1 MATSLAAQ
9 LAQIAANSKSTLNVK
24 AQRAAH
30 SKSLIFEPR
39 IAAGQN
45 YQSVWSLCHEG
56 FEELCQLD
64 SRFLQFA
71 TTLFS
76 EQSQEEDRTQMT
88 AAENAELD
96 KRIES
101 FLRLAGGRLRLM
113 PTIKA
118 VEWLIRRFR
127 IHEYNTAILLTTFL
141 PYHSIP
147 VFVTLMSILPSKLPH
162 EYRFLDPYIR
172 SLTSPPR
179 ATIVHQATHH
189 FEFLSI
195 ISAYTLE
202 SCRTQQH
209 YQALISF
216 WGGIMAEAVNGMV
229 DNLRSGRRSIQ
240 QDNDQ
245 TLLQQIA
252 PILADS
258 LVMKKV
264 PPLQIASYMVI
275 AVLASKAK
283 LDDVALT
290 AFMDQLVFGWTNET
304 VRPGIVCLSILAQ
317 YRSAKQLPS
326 KVTKALLKIQDL
338 QLLLLDMW
346 KEHRVDR
353 LANGLVLA
361 LIDRLTKKGDTRG
374 LPIIKTIL
382 AEEMLPE
389 KQTIVIFKMLIVAAH
404 KIDGEVDQEG
414 KARKQLG
421 LALVQ
426 LSQSAGQGGELFRK
440 VIEDVDFDIE
450 ELELKLGASIQPRKT
465 LEEAPKDATMENGV
479 ESTQQVEDLESALTR
494 LTTKESALSTCL
506 SATADA
512 VFDEISQLFLSIA
525 SEDSDLKTF
534 DEAPLLHRVPA
545 PSTCF
550 YFTFYM
556 RLWLGPYPTLARVRA
571 LELAKSRAKEQDCA
585 KVDLQALLPYAIA
598 ALSDPAKKV
607 RRAAADLITVLGEQ
621 QGNARSKKPI
631 WGSKNLYDDTK
642 GMNWLSAEASQ
653 VFLQTILLPA
663 LEESILHEDHMSAV
677 LKNSLDS
684 SKRLSVSEMESSK
697 KNRTS
702 HAVRLSILSFL
713 ASHVIKTPL
722 IVLKVRL
729 LKALNQIRGV
739 SSTTRTELLLPALQW
754 WSNLSVDE
762 AKEVI
767 TRETADESLLDLSSV
782 DIVVAND
789 KAGLDCFFE
798 IVEGPVGVNRAQ
810 LVRAIFSR
818 IRRMWPSMKDDAK
831 LFTAQRMLDLSQR
844 STASPEQEVASVE
857 AADLLRNVDLTTD
870 ILLYFLESLQDTAR
884 MATEP
889 PANKRRRTS
898 SSDHHRGIDNQNS
911 QELSHALRKVTFVLQ
926 IVEASKPAEH
936 PQLLQGLFITLSD
949 LQLLRTL
956 VGSELGYL
964 QNLVLSS
971 LLAMM
976 PAYRDNRDL
985 KIDTSVGHGDVL
997 VNCIQKSSSPAVQ
1010 NSALLLVASLAKT
1023 APDVVLHSVMP
1034 IFTFMGSS
1042 VLRQGDDYSAH
1053 VINQTIKEVVPPLI
1067 DTFRK
1072 GRRNVVASA
1081 SELLSSFVVAYE
1093 HIPSHRK
1100 HDLFISL
1107 TENLG
1112 PQDFLFALVAMFVDK
1127 YGTSDNIL
1135 SFSSELMG
1143 SFSVETQLLSLVKFL
1158 DLLADMFKPKPSLS
1172 ATLFFGKNEAEDT
1185 VNKTALKELTLLPYI
1200 LANRTLKKEIGEL
1213 AERDDMEAAKIRE
1226 LYAQL
1231 LEDLLTLADIVKSNP
1246 SLHSKCGD
1254 ALSNLLN
1261 LLSIGEFI
1269 KAVETLLDRPKINL
1283 RHKVLRAL
1291 EVRIEN
1297 ESMADSRSR
1306 TALLAFL
1313 PQLTAVIRDSDDM
1326 HYKHTA
1332 VGCVDK
1338 ISEKYGKKD
1347 LEAVAAAA
1355 STIAG
1360 DQCLGQA
1367 DQRLRVMALL
1377 CLASL
1382 VDVLQDGI
1390 VPVLPAAIPKALNYL
1405 QQSMAGLDSDVE
1417 IHNACYSFM
1426 TALAQYLPYMIS
1438 GSYLD
1443 QLLASSNMSAEAG
1456 LDDECN
1462 GNRRQCLRFLAKQL
1476 DAKVIF
1482 SALQQNWTK
1491 AVEAGYSAV
1500 KEFIEILGVAI
1511 DKHSKAAIAKNVTAL
1526 STIFLN
1532 AFDLRRQ
1539 QHLKGEVS
1547 TPTLAAI
1554 SEVETSIN
1562 ETALKMIYKLND
1574 AAFRPIFAQ
1583 IVEWSSSTQPK
1594 VDAAGLLLRQQSVYG
1609 FLYTFFD
1616 NLKSIVTSY
1625 TSYIVD
1631 NAAKILK
1638 ETIPKDAESKA
1649 LWRTVLRTLTKSFEH
1664 DQDDFW
1670 QAPSHFGAIGP
1681 LLVEQ
1686 FSHAGL
1692 LDLSEELIP
1701 AIVELGA
1708 AADSQE
1714 HQKELNGAIL
1724 KRLRSENAAV
1734 RLAAVQ
1740 CEQALTDKLGEEW
1753 LAMLPE
1759 MLPYISELQED
1770 DDEVVDRET
1779 HRWIVKIESVL
1790 GESLDS
1796 MLQ

>member
-1 MATSLAAQ
+1 M
-9 LAQIAANSKSTLNVK
+9 V
-24 AQRAAH
+24 
-30 SKSLIFEPR
+30 
-39 IAAGQN
+39 
-45 YQSVWSLCHEG
+45 
-56 FEELCQLD
+56 
-64 SRFLQFA
+64 
-71 TTLFS
+71 
-76 EQSQEEDRTQMT
+76 
-88 AAENAELD
+88 
-96 KRIES
+96 
-101 FLRLAGGRLRLM
+101 
-113 PTIKA
+113 
-118 VEWLIRRFR
+118 
-127 IHEYNTAILLTTFL
+127 
-141 PYHSIP
+141 
-147 VFVTLMSILPSKLPH
+147 
-162 EYRFLDPYIR
+162 
-172 SLTSPPR
+172 
-179 ATIVHQATHH
+179 
-189 FEFLSI
+189 
-195 ISAYTLE
+195 
-202 SCRTQQH
+202 
-209 YQALISF
+209 
-216 WGGIMAEAVNGMV
+216 EAVNGMV

-245 TLLQQIA
+245 TLLQQIG
-252 PILADS
+252 PILGDS

-264 PPLQIASYMVI
+264 PSLQVACYMVI
-275 AVLASKAK
+275 TVLASKAD
-283 LDDVALT
+283 LDDVALA
-290 AFMDQLVFGWTNET
+290 AFMDQLVIGWTNET

-317 YRSAKQLPS
+317 YRSAKQLPG

-353 LANGLVLA
+353 LANGLALA

-382 AEEMLPE
+382 SEEMLPE
-389 KQTIVIFKMLIVAAH
+389 KQTTVIFKMLIVAAH
-404 KIDGEVDQEG
+404 KIDDEADQDG

-450 ELELKLGASIQPRKT
+450 ELELKLGASIQPRKA
-465 LEEAPKDATMENGV
+465 LEEAPKDVAMENGV
-479 ESTQQVEDLESALTR
+479 ESTEQIEDLESALAR
-494 LTTKESALSTCL
+494 LTTKESALPTCL
-506 SATADA
+506 STTADA

-525 SEDSDLKTF
+525 SADSDIQTF
-534 DEAPLLHRVPA
+534 DAAPLLHRVTA
-545 PSTCF
+545 PSACF

-556 RLWLGPYPTLARVRA
+556 RLWLGPYPTLVRVRA

-585 KVDLQALLPYAIA
+585 KIDLQGLLPYAIA

-621 QGNARSKKPI
+621 QSDARSKKSI
-631 WGSKNLYDDTK
+631 WGSKNLYADSK
-642 GMNWLSAEASQ
+642 RMHWLSAEANQ

-663 LEESILHEDHMSAV
+663 LEESILHEEHISAV
-677 LKNSLDS
+677 LKSSLDS
-684 SKRLSVSEMESSK
+684 SKRTATSEAESSK
-697 KNRTS
+697 KSRTP
-702 HAVRLSILSFL
+702 HAIRLSILSFL
-713 ASHVIKTPL
+713 ASHVVKTPL
-722 IVLKVRL
+722 VVLKVRL

-739 SSTTRTELLLPALQW
+739 SSTTRTDLLLPALQW
-754 WSNLSVDE
+754 WSELSAEEV
-762 AKEVI
+762 KEVVI
-767 TRETADESLLDLSSV
+767 RETVDESLLDLSFV
-782 DIVVAND
+782 DVVVAND

-798 IVEGPVGVNRAQ
+798 IVSGPAGNNRAQ

-818 IRRMWPSMKDDAK
+818 IRRIWSSMKDDAK
-831 LFTAQRMLDLSQR
+831 LFTAQKMLDLAQR
-844 STASPEQEVASVE
+844 PTSSDEDIASEE

-870 ILLYFLESLQDTAR
+870 ILLFLLESLQDTAR

-898 SSDHHRGIDNQNS
+898 SSDHHRGLDNPNS
-911 QELSHALRKVTFVLQ
+911 QELSQALRKVTFVLQ
-926 IVEASKPAEH
+926 IVEASNPAEH
-936 PQLLQGLFITLSD
+936 PKLLQGLFMTLSD

-976 PAYRDNRDL
+976 PAYRDNREL

-1010 NSALLLVASLAKT
+1010 NSALLLVASLAQT

-1042 VLRQGDDYSAH
+1042 VLRQGDEYSAH

-1072 GRRNVVASA
+1072 GRRNIVASA

-1100 HDLFISL
+1100 HELFISL

-1112 PQDFLFALVAMFVDK
+1112 SEDFLFALVAMFVDK
-1127 YGTSDNIL
+1127 YGTSDDIL

-1158 DLLADMFKPKPSLS
+1158 ELVADMFKPKPGLS
-1172 ATLFFGKNEAEDT
+1172 ASLFFERNDAEDA

-1200 LANRTLKKEIGEL
+1200 LGNRTLKKEIGLL

-1231 LEDLLTLADIVKSNP
+1231 LEDLLNLADVVRSKAA
-1246 SLHSKCGD
+1246 LHSKCGD
-1254 ALSNLLN
+1254 ALSSLLN

-1269 KAVETLLDRPKINL
+1269 KAVETLLDRPKIGL

-1297 ESMADSRSR
+1297 ESTADPKSR

-1313 PQLTAVIRDSDDM
+1313 PQLTAVIRDSDDI

-1360 DQCLGQA
+1360 DQCLGQG

-1377 CLASL
+1377 CLSSL

-1390 VPVLPAAIPKALNYL
+1390 VPVLPTAIPKALTYL
-1405 QQSMAGLDSDVE
+1405 QESIAGVDSNVE
-1417 IHNACYSFM
+1417 THNACYSFM

-1443 QLLASSNMSAEAG
+1443 QLLASSNISAEAG

-1462 GNRRQCLRFLAKQL
+1462 DNRRQCLRFLAKQL

-1491 AVEAGYSAV
+1491 AVDAGYSV
-1500 KEFIEILGVAI
+1500 CSFYNFIW
-1511 DKHSKAAIAKNVTAL
+1511 
-1526 STIFLN
+1526 FLM
-1532 AFDLRRQ
+1532 LIIC
-1539 QHLKGEVS
+1539 KG
-1547 TPTLAAI
+1547 
-1554 SEVETSIN
+1554 
-1562 ETALKMIYKLND
+1562 
-1574 AAFRPIFAQ
+1574 
-1583 IVEWSSSTQPK
+1583 
-1594 VDAAGLLLRQQSVYG
+1594 
-1609 FLYTFFD
+1609 
-1616 NLKSIVTSY
+1616 
-1625 TSYIVD
+1625 
-1631 NAAKILK
+1631 
-1638 ETIPKDAESKA
+1638 
-1649 LWRTVLRTLTKSFEH
+1649 
-1664 DQDDFW
+1664 
-1670 QAPSHFGAIGP
+1670 
-1681 LLVEQ
+1681 
-1686 FSHAGL
+1686 
-1692 LDLSEELIP
+1692 
-1701 AIVELGA
+1701 
-1708 AADSQE
+1708 
-1714 HQKELNGAIL
+1714 
-1724 KRLRSENAAV
+1724 
-1734 RLAAVQ
+1734 
-1740 CEQALTDKLGEEW
+1740 C
-1753 LAMLPE
+1753 
-1759 MLPYISELQED
+1759 
-1770 DDEVVDRET
+1770 
-1779 HRWIVKIESVL
+1779 
-1790 GESLDS
+1790 
-1796 MLQ
+1796 